1 MKKILFISIL
11 AVSALSLCGQDST
24 IHYQKR
30 KKILTYGATAAY
42 AGSMTLL
49 YQAWY
54 KNYDQSRFH
63 FYNDNDNWML
73 ADKLGHTFTSYQ
85 ISRLGHGASKWAG
98 YPENTSVWIGGATGF
113 VFQTVIE
120 VLDGFSAEWG
130 ASPGDLAA
138 NTLGSALFIS
148 QQKLWHEQRFTL
160 KLSYHPTKYNN
171 YRPDLLGSNEIES
184 ILKDYNGHTI
194 WLSGNLNDF
203 FNKKEI
209 PDWLNIAVGYNA
221 YGMTGAA
228 RNSLSYNGNPIP
240 EFDRT
245 RRFLLSP
252 DIDWTK
258 IESDSQ
264 FLSWLLKG
272 LSFIKTPAPALEWN
286 QRNGLKVH
294 LVYF

>member
-1 MKKILFISIL
+1 MKKILLIIIL
-11 AVSALSLCGQDST
+11 AVFGFSLFGQDST

-30 KKILTYGATAAY
+30 KRILTYGATAAY

-73 ADKLGHTFTSYQ
+73 ADKFAHGFNSYQ
-85 ISRLGHGASKWAG
+85 LSRLGYETSQWAG
-98 YPENTSVWIGGATGF
+98 YSNNTSVWIGGATGF
-113 VFQTVIE
+113 TFLTIVEI
-120 VLDGFSAEWG
+120 LDGFSAEWG

-138 NTLGSALFIS
+138 NTFGSALFIA
-148 QQKLWHEQRFTL
+148 QEKIWHEQRIGL
-160 KLSYHPTKYNN
+160 KLSYHNTKYPQ
-171 YRPDLLGSNEIES
+171 YRPDLLGDNFMEN
-184 ILKDYNGHTI
+184 ILKDYNGLSV
-194 WLSGNLNDF
+194 WLSGNLKSFWPDS
-203 FNKKEI
+203 KL

-221 YGMTGAA
+221 NGMTGAA
-228 RNSLSYNGNPIP
+228 TNSMSYYGNPIP

-258 IESDSQ
+258 IDSDSR
-264 FLSWLLKG
+264 FVSLLLKG
-272 LSFIKTPAPALEWN
+272 LSFIKLPAPALEWN
-286 QRNGLKVH
+286 KRKGLRVH
-294 LVYF
+294 MLYF

>member
-1 MKKILFISIL
+1 VLNL
-11 AVSALSLCGQDST
+11 SAQDST
-24 IHYQKR
+24 LIYQKR
-30 KKILTYGATAAY
+30 KRVLTYSAAAGY

-54 KNYDQSRFH
+54 KNYDQSTFH
-63 FYNDNDNWML
+63 FYNDNNNWML
-73 ADKLGHTFTSYQ
+73 SDKFAHAFNSYQ
-85 ISRLGHGASKWAG
+85 LSRLGYEASQWAG
-98 YPENTSVWIGGATGF
+98 YSNNSSVWIGGATGF
-113 VFQTVIE
+113 AYLTIVE

-130 ASPGDLAA
+130 ASPGDLVA
-138 NTLGSALFIS
+138 NTVGSALFIS
-148 QQKLWHEQRFTL
+148 QEKLWDEQRIGL
-160 KLSYHPTKYNN
+160 KLSYHSTKFND

-184 ILKDYNGHTI
+184 ILKDYNGLTI

-228 RNSLSYNGNPIP
+228 SNSLSYNGNPIP

-245 RRFLLSP
+245 KRFLLSP

-258 IESDSQ
+258 IESNSR
-264 FLSWLLKG
+264 FVTLLLKG
-272 LSFIKTPAPALEWN
+272 LSFIKLPAPALEWN
-286 QRNGLKVH
+286 QRKGLKVH
-294 LVYF
+294 LLYF

>member
-1 MKKILFISIL
+1 MKKILLICIITVFGFNL
-11 AVSALSLCGQDST
+11 YGQDST
-24 IHYQKR
+24 ITFRKR
-30 KKILTYGATAAY
+30 KKILVYGASAAY
-42 AGSMTLL
+42 AGSMALL

-54 KNYDQSRFH
+54 KNYEQSRFH
-63 FYNDNDNWML
+63 FHNDNDNWML

-98 YPENTSVWIGGATGF
+98 YSENSSVWIGGATGF

-120 VLDGFSAEWG
+120 ILDGFSAEWG

-148 QQKLWHEQRFTL
+148 QQKLWQQQRITL
-160 KLSYHPTKYNN
+160 KLSYHPTKFND
-171 YRPDLLGSNEIES
+171 YRPDLLGSNETES

-194 WLSGNLNDF
+194 WLSVNLKDF
-203 FNKKEI
+203 SKTSDI

-221 YGMTGAA
+221 HGMTGAA
-228 RNSLSYNGNPIP
+228 SNSLSYNGSPIP
-240 EFDRT
+240 EFERT
-245 RRFLLSP
+245 KRFLLSP

-258 IESDSQ
+258 IESNSR
-264 FLSWLLKG
+264 FVSLLLKG
-272 LSFIKTPAPALEWN
+272 LSFIKLPAPALAWN
-286 QRNGLKVH
+286 QRKGLRVH

>member
-1 MKKILFISIL
+1 MKKTLLICIL
-11 AVSALSLCGQDST
+11 AVFGLSLFGQDS
-24 IHYQKR
+24 IINYEKR

-54 KNYDQSRFH
+54 KNYKQSPFH

-73 ADKLGHTFTSYQ
+73 ADKMGHTFTSYQ

-98 YPENTSVWIGGATGF
+98 YPENTSVWVGGATGF

-120 VLDGFSAEWG
+120 VLDGFSAGWG

-148 QQKLWHEQRFTL
+148 QQKLWQQQRITI
-160 KLSYHPTKYNN
+160 KLSYHHTKFNN

-184 ILKDYNGHTI
+184 ILKDYNGLTI
-194 WLSGNLNDF
+194 WLSGNLKSF
-203 FNKKEI
+203 WPESAL
-209 PDWLNIAVGYNA
+209 PDWLNMAVGYNA
-221 YGMTGAA
+221 YGMTGASS
-228 RNSLSYNGNPIP
+228 NSMSYNGNPIP

-252 DIDWTK
+252 DIDWTN
-258 IESDSQ
+258 IESDSR
-264 FLSWLLKG
+264 FVTMLLKG
-272 LSFIKTPAPALEWN
+272 LSFIKLPAPALEWN
-286 QRNGLKVH
+286 QKNGLRVH